1 MSDSEKTNNEVIAQ
15 LMHVKLIDQNS
26 EYKVFISKP
35 EEKSQTC
42 LCTFNAEN
50 TDGLFHWEEAYRFSG
65 IEVCDYCMSLKCGI
79 AMKKP
84 ETLTADDFDSE
95 PVKKVIAI
103 YFGFTDDE
111 VAAMTNEDRVR
122 RFSKEI
128 RWHKGLFVTLA
139 PITKEELAGNE

>member
-65 IEVCDYCMSLKCGI
+65 IEVCDYCTSLKHGI
-79 AMKKP
+79 AMKRP
-84 ETLTADDFDSE
+84 ETFAADDFDSE

-103 YFGFTDDE
+103 YFNITDDE
-111 VAAMTNEDRVR
+111 VTMTNEDRVR
-122 RFSKEI
+122 RFTEVI
-128 RWHKGLFVTLA
+128 RWRKGLFVTLT
-139 PITKEELAGNE
+139 PITKKELAGNE